1 MRVRILAEEWVMT
14 ASGSGRRRVPAGG
27 WDARLYWHWI
37 GYNTLAFVSVLTVGF
52 LLILLGNDVL
62 HMNVASHNAVLAL
75 LIATLGAA
83 LFGGVLGAL
92 QWLVVRERVPLPRK
106 AWITANIGP
115 ALLAWLLVIMPAV
128 IGAQD
133 SHQPVSTAYLLAAS
147 QSLALGPLLGLSQ
160 SLVLRKVT
168 ARWKWWIGANL
179 ASWLIVD
186 AVIYLLSRRT
196 ADLDV
201 LTGDGSLV
209 EVYLSL
215 IATTPL
221 TGRALLWVLAPSALT
236 TALPARSP

>member
-1 MRVRILAEEWVMT
+1 MT
-14 ASGSGRRRVPAGG
+14 ASGSGHKRTSTSG
-27 WDARLYWHWI
+27 WDARLYWRWI
-37 GYNTLAFVSVLTVGF
+37 SCNTLAFITVLTAGF

-62 HMNVASHNAVLAL
+62 HMNLASHNVILAL

-92 QWLVVRERVPLPRK
+92 QWLVVRERVLIPRK
-106 AWITANIGP
+106 VWVTSNVGP
-115 ALLAWLLVIMPAV
+115 ALIAWLLVITPAV
-128 IGAQD
+128 ISAQN
-133 SHQPVSTAYLLAAS
+133 SHQTVSTAYLLAAS

-179 ASWLIVD
+179 ASCLIVD
-186 AVIYLLSRRT
+186 AVIYLLSRWA
-196 ADLDV
+196 ADLNV

-209 EVYLSL
+209 EVYLTL

-221 TGRALLWVLAPSALT
+221 TGRALLWVLAPR
-236 TALPARSP
+236 P

>member
-1 MRVRILAEEWVMT
+1 MRVRVRILAEGWVVT
-14 ASGSGRRRVPAGG
+14 ASGSGRQRVPAGG
-27 WDARLYWHWI
+27 WDARPYWHWI

-62 HMNVASHNAVLAL
+62 PGAV
-75 LIATLGAA
+75 
-83 LFGGVLGAL
+83 LFGGVLGAP

-106 AWITANIGP
+106 AWVTANIGP
-115 ALLAWLLVIMPAV
+115 ALLAWLLVITPAV

-133 SHQPVSTAYLLAAS
+133 SHQPVSTAYLLVAS

-186 AVIYLLSRRT
+186 AVIYLLSRWT
-196 ADLDV
+196 ADPDV

-209 EVYLSL
+209 ELCLSL

-221 TGRALLWVLAPSALT
+221 TGRALLWVLA
-236 TALPARSP
+236 